1 MVDWLSGATR
11 PPISDTMKKLFLFI
25 ITMLCSLSFISCEK
39 GGDVIKGT
47 WKGPAGINSST
58 SAATELDLTYIF
70 DGKGNFKYISIA
82 EEERVSTGTYVIEE
96 NNTIVR
102 LHGVARNYQGE
113 EYEYDSELMLDL
125 ESNPPTLSAHL
136 YDSNGTYYGLLVF
149 EKQ

>member
-1 MVDWLSGATR
+1 
-11 PPISDTMKKLFLFI
+11 MKKISLFLVSL
-25 ITMLCSLSFISCEK
+25 MALLSFTFTSCEK

-47 WKGPAGINSST
+47 WKGPAGINSS
-58 SAATELDLTYIF
+58 ATGAQELDLTYIF

-102 LHGVARNYQGE
+102 LHGTARNYQGE
-113 EYEYDSELMLDL
+113 EKEYDSELMLDL